1 MDKQMTWTKERMEA
15 KGLGQRS
22 KLDGLMDGGGGE
34 YEDREKGDE
43 ILNQTD
49 M

>member
-1 MDKQMTWTKERMEA
+1 MEA

-22 KLDGLMDGGGGE
+22 KLDGLMDGGE
-34 YEDREKGDE
+34 KYEDREKGDE